1 MRRLLLAVLVAGVVT
16 AAATAAPNGFRE
28 TSRLQPIAAAVSPGA
43 VVYCS
48 MNATSWAADVEARFP
63 ALPWQRIDGYR
74 VAGTSEARF
83 APWVCRGLEGWLR
96 GKNVPTLKTFAV
108 YALTFSHE
116 LMHARGLTDEGAADC
131 AALRAMPAM
140 LRSRFG
146 IKRATTLRTIMR
158 HAWDNHYAKPPAYQG
173 C

>member
-74 VAGTSEARF
+74 HDAEARL
-83 APWVCRGLEGWLR
+83 APWICRGLEGWLR
-96 GKNVPTLKTFAV
+96 GKNVPTLKNLAV
-108 YALTFSHE
+108 YTLTFTHE
-116 LMHARGLTDEGAADC
+116 LMHIRGIKDEGDADC
-131 AALRAMPAM
+131 AALRAMPTM
-140 LRSRFG
+140 LRARFG
-146 IKRATTLRTIMR
+146 IKRAVTLRTIMR
-158 HAWDNHYAKPPAYQG
+158 HAWDEHYGKPPAYQG